1 MKHLIFIAIAM
12 FSIMGSLIAQQQNT
26 EKFVAPID
34 GVVEKKLAKERRVLL
49 YQPIREADIFW
60 EKRVWRVIDT
70 REKMNQA
77 FRYPK
82 RMLFDII
89 VDNIKDGNIQAY
101 GINDNDD
108 FTQPLSKEEVDQYL
122 FKVDTFV
129 SFNPKDYTETLEVAY
144 NSINADNIKR
154 FRVKEIWYFDE
165 NTSTMKVR
173 ITGIAPL
180 QDVYDEM
187 DNFLYE
193 LPMFWVYFPHTRES
207 LARELVFNAG
217 NDNAPMSWL
226 DVFEMRQFASH
237 IYKESN
243 VMDRQ
248 IQHYATGLDKMFE
261 SKKINSEIFNFEH
274 DLWEF

>member
-1 MKHLIFIAIAM
+1 MKHLMFIAIAM
-12 FSIMGSLIAQQQNT
+12 FSIMGSLVAQQENT

-34 GVVEKKLAKERRVLL
+34 GIVEKKLAKERRVLP
-49 YQPIREADIFW
+49 YQPVREADIFW

-70 REKMNQA
+70 REKMNQC

-89 VDNIKDGNIQAY
+89 VDNIEDENIQAY
-101 GINDNDD
+101 GINDDDD
-108 FTQPLSKEEVDQYL
+108 FTQPLSKEEVQQYL
-122 FKVDTFV
+122 FKIDTIVTFHPV
-129 SFNPKDYTETLEVAY
+129 TYEEEIEVVY
-144 NSINADNIKR
+144 NDINADNIKR

-165 NTSTMKVR
+165 NTSTMNVR

-187 DNFLYE
+187 GNFQYE
-193 LPMFWVYFPHTRES
+193 LPMFWVYFPHARES
-207 LARELVFNAG
+207 LARELVFNSG

-226 DVFEMRQFASH
+226 DIFEMRQFSSH
-237 IYKESN
+237 IYKSSN

-248 IQHYATGLDKMFE
+248 IQHYATGLDRMLE
-261 SKKINSEIFNFEH
+261 SEKINSEIFNFEH
-274 DLWEF
+274 DLWEY

>member
-1 MKHLIFIAIAM
+1 MKHLMFIAIAM
-12 FSIMGSLIAQQQNT
+12 FTIMGSLIAQQENT
-26 EKFVAPID
+26 EKVVAPID
-34 GVVEKKLAKERRVLL
+34 GIVEKTLAKERRVLP

-89 VDNIKDGNIQAY
+89 VDNIEGEKIQAY

-108 FTQPLSKEEVDQYL
+108 FTQPLSKEEVQQYL
-122 FKVDTFV
+122 FDVDTIVTFD
-129 SFNPKDYTETLEVAY
+129 PITYKETIEIVY
-144 NSINADNIKR
+144 NDINADNIKR
-154 FRVKEIWYFDE
+154 FRLKEIWYFDE
-165 NTSTMKVR
+165 NTSTMNVR

-187 DNFLYE
+187 GNFLYE
-193 LPMFWVYFPHTRES
+193 LPMFWVYFPQTRES
-207 LARELVFNAG
+207 LAKELVFNPG
-217 NDNAPMSWL
+217 NDSAPMSWL

-248 IQHYATGLDKMFE
+248 IQHYATGLDRMFE
-261 SKKINSEIFNFEH
+261 SEKINSEIFNFEH

>member
-1 MKHLIFIAIAM
+1 MKHLMFIAIAM

-34 GVVEKKLAKERRVLL
+34 GIVEKTLAKERRVLP

-70 REKMNQA
+70 REKMNQT

-89 VDNIKDGNIQAY
+89 VDNIQEGEIQAY

-108 FTQPLSKEEVDQYL
+108 FTQPLSKEEVQKYL
-122 FKVDTFV
+122 FDVDTIIV
-129 SFNPKDYTETLEVAY
+129 FNPEDYTEEIEIVY
-144 NSINADNIKR
+144 NDINADNIKR

-165 NTSTMKVR
+165 NTSTMNVR

-180 QDVYDEM
+180 QDVYDNME
-187 DNFLYE
+187 NFLYE
-193 LPMFWVYFPHTRES
+193 LPMFWVYFPQTRES
-207 LARELVFNAG
+207 LAKELVFNPG

-248 IQHYATGLDKMFE
+248 IQHYATGLDRMFE
-261 SKKINSEIFNFEH
+261 SEKINSEIFNFEH

>member
-1 MKHLIFIAIAM
+1 MKHLMFIAIAM

-34 GVVEKKLAKERRVLL
+34 GIVEKTLAKERRVLP

-70 REKMNQA
+70 REKMNQV

-89 VDNIKDGNIQAY
+89 VDNIQEGEIQAY

-108 FTQPLSKEEVDQYL
+108 FTQPLSKEEVEQYL
-122 FKVDTFV
+122 FDVDTIVTFD
-129 SFNPKDYTETLEVAY
+129 PITYKETIEIVY
-144 NSINADNIKR
+144 NDINADNIKR

-165 NTSTMKVR
+165 NTSTMNVR

-180 QDVYDEM
+180 QDVYDNME
-187 DNFLYE
+187 NFLYE
-193 LPMFWVYFPHTRES
+193 LPMFWVYFPQTRES
-207 LARELVFNAG
+207 LARELVFNPG

-248 IQHYATGLDKMFE
+248 IQHYATGLDRMFE
-261 SKKINSEIFNFEH
+261 SEKINSEIFNFEH

>member
-1 MKHLIFIAIAM
+1 MKHLMFIAIAM

-34 GVVEKKLAKERRVLL
+34 GIVEKTLAKERRVLP

-70 REKMNQA
+70 REKMNQV

-89 VDNIKDGNIQAY
+89 VDNIQEGEIQAY

-108 FTQPLSKEEVDQYL
+108 FTQPLSKEEVEQYL
-122 FKVDTFV
+122 FDVDTIIV
-129 SFNPKDYTETLEVAY
+129 FNPEDYTEEIEIVY
-144 NSINADNIKR
+144 NDINADNIKR

-165 NTSTMKVR
+165 NTSTMNVR

-180 QDVYDEM
+180 QDVYDNME
-187 DNFLYE
+187 NFLYE
-193 LPMFWVYFPHTRES
+193 LPMFWVYFPQTRES
-207 LARELVFNAG
+207 LARELVFNPG

-248 IQHYATGLDKMFE
+248 IQHYATGLDRMFE
-261 SKKINSEIFNFEH
+261 SEKINSEIFNFEH

>member
-1 MKHLIFIAIAM
+1 MFIAIAM
-12 FSIMGSLIAQQQNT
+12 FSIMGSLVAQQQNT

-34 GVVEKKLAKERRVLL
+34 GVVEKKLAKERRVMP

-89 VDNIKDGNIQAY
+89 VDNIQAGNIQAY

-122 FKVDTFV
+122 FNVDTVVTFH
-129 SFNPKDYTETLEVAY
+129 PKTYKETIEVFY
-144 NSINADNIKR
+144 NDINAENIKR

-165 NTSTMKVR
+165 NTSTMNVR

-180 QDVYDEM
+180 QDVYD
-187 DNFLYE
+187 DLGNFLYE
-193 LPMFWVYFPHTRES
+193 LPMFWIYFPHARES
-207 LARELVFNAG
+207 FARELAFNPG

-226 DVFEMRQFASH
+226 DIFEMRQFASH

-248 IQHYATGLDKMFE
+248 IQHYATGLDRMFE
-261 SKKINSEIFNFEH
+261 SEKINSEIFNFEH